1 MRSHNFLKKETPQS
15 NYPCGVVVA
24 KGFVAAEM
32 KGGNI

>member
-1 MRSHNFLKKETPQS
+1 MRSHIFSKKKLPRVTIHA
-15 NYPCGVVVA
+15 GVVVA